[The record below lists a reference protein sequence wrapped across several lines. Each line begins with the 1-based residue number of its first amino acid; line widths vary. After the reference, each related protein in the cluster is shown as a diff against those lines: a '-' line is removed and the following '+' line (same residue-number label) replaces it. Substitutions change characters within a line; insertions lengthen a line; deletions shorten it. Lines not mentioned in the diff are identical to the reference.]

1 MPGMFELRIHCEDK
15 NWAVPLASGTRW
27 RIGRNESCEIQV
39 PDQRVSGEHAELTL
53 NGEKIQLR
61 RTTGHRPIEIL
72 GKPVESAELTSGSGF
87 SIGHT
92 NFVLINVRDGM
103 NLLDTQT
110 VLARALA
117 EGGASSAQLAA
128 ISSGSRPAVTVD
140 IQAVPASGGTLR
152 LSSSSSLETS
162 TRLMAQVLS
171 LLTKA
176 ADKQSLAQ
184 ALLELVCRRLMATR
198 AVLAS
203 VKDAENLDV
212 IAVKGIAEE
221 ADIKSLI
228 STTVLKQIIDER
240 QAVIIGDTAKL
251 PQGATQHDSIVRN
264 HIRAVACT
272 PVFNTSSRLIG
283 LLYVDNQS
291 RTSEFTA
298 QDAEMLIWLAQVYSL
313 LDDNLEMRRKLEAEV
328 TALKQGA
335 SAAQMVAEAPSM
347 IQLLERA
354 KKAAQSTVAV
364 LILGESGTGKECI
377 ARLLH
382 QQSPRATKAF
392 VARNCAAIPENL
404 FESEMFGHKKGSFT
418 GAESDRRGAFLEADG
433 GTLFLDEIADLP
445 SALQTKLLR
454 AIQEKVIRPVGS
466 DKDIPVNVRIIC
478 ATNRDLLE
486 CCTNREFRE
495 DLYYRLATVT
505 LTVPPLRDRREDIV
519 PLARHFVRAFS
530 DGLRNL
536 TKAAEDRLVVYQWPG
551 NVRELRSIMEQAV
564 IFAAGSE
571 INADEINLPGA
582 GARINL
588 APQSLAE
595 AERRHILS
603 VLASVNGNKTEAAKA
618 LGLARSTLLVKL
630 NSYKTTK

>member
-1 MPGMFELRIHCEDK
+1 MYELRIHCDDR
-15 NWAVPLASGTRW
+15 NWAVPLKDGDRW
-27 RIGRNESCEIQV
+27 RIGRSENCEIPV
-39 PDQRVSGEHAELTL
+39 PDQRISSDHAELTL
-53 NGEKIQLR
+53 VGDKIQLR
-61 RTTGHRPIEIL
+61 RTNGQRPIEIL
-72 GKPVESAELTSGSGF
+72 GKPVESAELSSGSGF

-92 NFVLINVRDGM
+92 NFVLVSVRDGM

-117 EGGASSAQLAA
+117 EGGSSSSGLAA
-128 ISSGSRPAVTVD
+128 VSSGARPAVTMDMGV
-140 IQAVPASGGTLR
+140 VPVSGNTVR
-152 LSSSSSLETS
+152 LSASSPETNV
-162 TRLMAQVLS
+162 RLMAQVLS

-176 ADKQSLAQ
+176 CDKQSLAQ

-198 AVLAS
+198 AVLAT
-203 VKDAENLDV
+203 VKDAENLEV
-212 IAVKGIAEE
+212 IALKGINEE
-221 ADIKSLI
+221 ADVKSLI

-240 QAVIIGDTAKL
+240 QAVIIGDTARL

-272 PVFNTSSRLIG
+272 PVFNTASKLIG

-298 QDAEMLIWLAQVYSL
+298 QDAEMLIWLAQIYSL

-354 KKAAQSTVAV
+354 RKAAQSAVAV

-382 QQSPRATKAF
+382 QQSPRANKPF

-445 SALQTKLLR
+445 SSLQTKLLR

-466 DKDIPVNVRIIC
+466 DKDIPVNVRIVC

-505 LTVPPLRDRREDIV
+505 LTVPPLRERREDIV

-530 DGLRNL
+530 DGLRSL
-536 TKAAEDRLVVYQWPG
+536 TKAAEDKLLVYSWPG

-582 GARINL
+582 GTRINL
-588 APQSLAE
+588 TPQSLAE
-595 AERRHILS
+595 AERRHILN

-630 NSYKTTK
+630 NSYKQTK